1 MQRKLMTGKFV
12 LALAAAALLAFALTS
27 CDNPAGGVN
36 DSNISIFKNGA
47 PAQANFDLWVYP
59 YGGEDAMH
67 SVQLGARII
76 PGTAYYQ
83 NASWSSSSPERA
95 TVSNSGYVTAVAAGS
110 AIITATTAT
119 GRTASVTINVRGYE
133 PDTESGDWSEY
144 AGDLLI
150 LQAAAVAGG
159 TGNNA
164 HRTFVELY
172 NRSDATINLDGLS
185 LQWAGGQ
192 GYAWNV
198 IPLEGDIPAGHSF
211 LILGTVG
218 DAAARLQLPDADA
231 DMLLPEFQLSNRAF
245 RLALMEGIVPLTVH
259 NPSDLSHDGTVDLR
273 TLMPAADATE
283 PSGASVGAEI
293 AAGLI
298 DLLGVVNTRADNRDI
313 IHGAKGAPAYRI
325 SNQTSIRRANLDD
338 ATNNFNDFRGIDWQ
352 ARDGAVADDQIA
364 VFSPRNRAAGAWA
377 PEFPEPNWAP
387 PVVESDAPTSDTI
400 IILQANRSGN
410 NNGGGGGFPA
420 ALVELFNLTNNAIN
434 LTGYYLHFGSGTG
447 TAADPATT
455 WNYVIPL
462 AGTIPAR
469 SSFLVVSGTD
479 TNDVFRAD
487 LPVAD
492 QEADFI
498 LNAAANHWS
507 VALMTRSTPFTGN
520 PFTDEALWPY
530 YVDMLGAGS
539 NAASETASASTSQPQ
554 GPRRTSL
561 VDTNN
566 NGADFGQADFRGH
579 WEGTD
584 RTPNA
589 ELYRI
594 WPRNSSAGAWNP
606 ITGIPQ
612 VHPTVR
618 NPITGEV
625 EFPAAGTEPPVNGPD
640 IEIEPPVNGPDQE
653 THAGDLLIL
662 QAAAVAGGTGNNA
675 HRTFVELYNRSDA
688 TINLDGLSLQWAD
701 GQGYAWNVIPLEGN
715 IPAGHSFLILGTVGD
730 AAARLQLPDANAD
743 MLLPEFQLSNRA
755 FRLALMEGIVPLT
768 VHNPSDLSHDGTVDL
783 RTLMPASGPSNSTMG
798 TEIAAGLIDLLGVV
812 NTRADNRDIIHG
824 AKGAPAYRISNQT
837 SIRRANLDD
846 ATNNFNDFRGID
858 WQARAGAVA
867 DDQIAVFIPR
877 NRAAGAWTPEFPEP
891 NWAPPPPPP
900 PPEDVPLAER
910 IIILQANRSGN
921 DNGGGGG
928 FQAALVE
935 LFNLTDGTI
944 NLAGYY
950 LHFGSGTGTAADPAT
965 TWNYV
970 VPLTGTIPA
979 RSSFLVVSRT
989 DTNDVFRADLPV
1001 ADQEADFIL
1010 NATANHWSVALMTR
1024 STPFTGNPF
1033 TDEALWSYYVDM
1045 LGAGSNAASET
1056 AFASTSQPQG
1066 PRRRSI
1072 VDTNNNG
1079 ADFGQADFRGHWGG
1093 TARTPNAELYRIW
1106 PRNSSAGAWDPI
1118 TGIPQVHP
1126 TVRNPTTDGEVEFPA
1141 P

>member
-1 MQRKLMTGKFV
+1 MRKKLTMNKLG
-12 LALAAAALLAFALTS
+12 LAGLALLAFAIAG
-27 CDNPAGGVN
+27 CENNGGGGGVPVTGVA
-36 DSNISIFKNGA
+36 IFFNGTLA
-47 PAQANFDLWVYP
+47 PNEIDLWISP
-59 YGGEDAMH
+59 YGDDNAQRSALLEARVFPANAGNS
-67 SVQLGARII
+67 SV
-76 PGTAYYQ
+76 T
-83 NASWSSSSPERA
+83 WSSSVIWSSNDNDVVNVNNGNV
-95 TVSNSGYVTAVAAGS
+95 TVNDTPGLVT
-110 AIITATTAT
+110 ITATTIDGSHTSSAVIRVH
-119 GRTASVTINVRGYE
+119 GR
-133 PDTESGDWSEY
+133 PTESGNQSEH
-144 AGDLLI
+144 AGDLII

-172 NRSDATINLDGLS
+172 NRSNAAIDMDGLS
-185 LQWAGGQ
+185 LQWTGGQ
-192 GYAWNV
+192 GDIWNV
-198 IPLEGDIPAGHSF
+198 IPLSGDLPAGHSF
-211 LILGTVG
+211 LVLGIVG
-218 DAAARLQLPDADA
+218 DADARLQIPNAYADKLLPD
-231 DMLLPEFQLSNRAF
+231 FQLNNRAF
-245 RLALMEGIVPLTVH
+245 RLALMEGTMPLTVH
-259 NPSDLSHDGTVDLR
+259 NPSYMGHDGTIDLR
-273 TLMPAADATE
+273 TL
-283 PSGASVGAEI
+283 I
-293 AAGLI
+293 
-298 DLLGVVNTRADNRDI
+298 
-313 IHGAKGAPAYRI
+313 
-325 SNQTSIRRANLDD
+325 
-338 ATNNFNDFRGIDWQ
+338 
-352 ARDGAVADDQIA
+352 
-364 VFSPRNRAAGAWA
+364 
-377 PEFPEPNWAP
+377 
-387 PVVESDAPTSDTI
+387 
-400 IILQANRSGN
+400 
-410 NNGGGGGFPA
+410 
-420 ALVELFNLTNNAIN
+420 
-434 LTGYYLHFGSGTG
+434 
-447 TAADPATT
+447 PAT
-455 WNYVIPL
+455 
-462 AGTIPAR
+462 G
-469 SSFLVVSGTD
+469 SS
-479 TNDVFRAD
+479 
-487 LPVAD
+487 
-492 QEADFI
+492 EA
-498 LNAAANHWS
+498 
-507 VALMTRSTPFTGN
+507 
-520 PFTDEALWPY
+520 
-530 YVDMLGAGS
+530 
-539 NAASETASASTSQPQ
+539 
-554 GPRRTSL
+554 
-561 VDTNN
+561 
-566 NGADFGQADFRGH
+566 
-579 WEGTD
+579 
-584 RTPNA
+584 
-589 ELYRI
+589 
-594 WPRNSSAGAWNP
+594 
-606 ITGIPQ
+606 
-612 VHPTVR
+612 
-618 NPITGEV
+618 
-625 EFPAAGTEPPVNGPD
+625 
-640 IEIEPPVNGPDQE
+640 
-653 THAGDLLIL
+653 
-662 QAAAVAGGTGNNA
+662 
-675 HRTFVELYNRSDA
+675 
-688 TINLDGLSLQWAD
+688 
-701 GQGYAWNVIPLEGN
+701 
-715 IPAGHSFLILGTVGD
+715 TVGT
-730 AAARLQLPDANAD
+730 Q
-743 MLLPEFQLSNRA
+743 
-755 FRLALMEGIVPLT
+755 T
-768 VHNPSDLSHDGTVDL
+768 
-783 RTLMPASGPSNSTMG
+783 
-798 TEIAAGLIDLLGVV
+798 AAGLIDLLGVV